1 MARQVTFGAI
11 GMGRMGLWH
20 AKDLKSRVPGA
31 ELIAV
36 SDIDKPSAMRGGK
49 ELAVPWYQDY
59 TKLLKLKDLDAVC
72 VVTSTDTHAAISTE
86 AAELGLHVFVEKP
99 MATRRR
105 DADQLKRAVRKSGV
119 KLQVGFMRRFDP
131 AYAHAKKR
139 VEKGD
144 IGRPLVFK
152 SISRD
157 PFPPPPWAC
166 DPKRGGGLQI
176 EMHAHDYDLG
186 RWFMKSEVNT
196 VYTQGECL
204 VFPDIKKKIPEFV
217 DNTVITLSFNN
228 RSIGVIEGSL
238 NAKYGYDV
246 RAEIYGSEGMVS
258 IGAIQRVPV
267 VVCTTRGANAE
278 TSYLGEDQIPHFAQ
292 RFGAAYLAEKIH
304 FVKTIRED
312 LKATPSLE
320 DGRAALEIGVAA
332 FGSTNTKKP
341 VRVSR
346 KG

>member
-1 MARQVTFGAI
+1 
-11 GMGRMGLWH
+11 
-20 AKDLKSRVPGA
+20 
-31 ELIAV
+31 
-36 SDIDKPSAMRGGK
+36 
-49 ELAVPWYQDY
+49 
-59 TKLLKLKDLDAVC
+59 
-72 VVTSTDTHAAISTE
+72 
-86 AAELGLHVFVEKP
+86 
-99 MATRRR
+99 
-105 DADQLKRAVRKSGV
+105 
-119 KLQVGFMRRFDP
+119 
-131 AYAHAKKR
+131 
-139 VEKGD
+139 
-144 IGRPLVFK
+144 
-152 SISRD
+152 
-157 PFPPPPWAC
+157 
-166 DPKRGGGLQI
+166 
-176 EMHAHDYDLG
+176 
-186 RWFMKSEVNT
+186 
-196 VYTQGECL
+196 
-204 VFPDIKKKIPEFV
+204 
-217 DNTVITLSFNN
+217 VITLSFNN

-292 RFGAAYLAEKIH
+292 RFGPAYLAEKIH

-320 DGRAALEIGVAA
+320 DGRAALEIGLAA

>member
-1 MARQVTFGAI
+1 MAKQVKFGAI

-36 SDIDKPSAMRGGK
+36 SDIEKTSAIRGSR
-49 ELAVPWYQDY
+49 ELGVPWYQAY
-59 TKLLKLKDLDAVC
+59 RKLLRLKDLDAVC
-72 VVTSTDTHAAISTE
+72 VVTSTDTHASISTE

-99 MATRRR
+99 MATTRK
-105 DADQLKRAVRKSGV
+105 DADQLKRAVTKSGI

-131 AYAHAKKR
+131 AYAHAKKQI
-139 VEKGD
+139 ETGD

-152 SISRD
+152 STSRD

-176 EMHAHDYDLG
+176 EMHAHDYDLA
-186 RWFMKSEVNT
+186 RWFMESEVNT
-196 VYTQGECL
+196 VYTQAECL
-204 VFPDIKKKIPEFV
+204 VFPEIKKKIPEFV
-217 DNTVITLSFNN
+217 DNTVITLSFKNK
-228 RSIGVIEGSL
+228 SIGVIEGSL

-246 RAEIYGSEGMVS
+246 RAEIYGTDGMVT

-278 TSYLGEDQIPHFAQ
+278 TSYLGEDKGRTPHFAQ

-312 LKATPSLE
+312 LKATPSLD
-320 DGRAALEIGVAA
+320 DGEAALNIGLAA
-332 FGSTNTKKP
+332 FASTNTRKL
-341 VRVSR
+341 VRVTT
-346 KG
+346 